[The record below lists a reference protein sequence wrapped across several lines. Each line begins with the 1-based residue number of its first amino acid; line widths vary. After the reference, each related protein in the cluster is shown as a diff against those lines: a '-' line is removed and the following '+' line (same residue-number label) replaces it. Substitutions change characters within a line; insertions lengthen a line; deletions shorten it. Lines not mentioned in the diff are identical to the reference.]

1 MALITCPHCGKSVS
15 DSVDICIHC
24 GGSLHERPAV
34 EREFAALP
42 AEEQKN
48 LKEEFEKAY
57 PEYKDSDK
65 KMKPM
70 TKKVNILVIFGVI
83 FLVTGLVLCPVFF
96 IVFPGSWKGIV
107 TLCVFVA
114 AEVIVTIP
122 ARYYS
127 SVEWKYKMKK
137 SKQLQAWLKREKN
150 VNYTVLLDEK
160 DRKKFEQ
167 ITLD

>member
-48 LKEEFEKAY
+48 LREEFEKAY

-70 TKKVNILVIFGVI
+70 TKKVNVLAVIGVA
-83 FLVTGLVLCPVFF
+83 FLVTGMVLDVVFF
-96 IVFPGSWKGIV
+96 IVFPEKWIGAV
-107 TLCVFVA
+107 TLCAVVA
-114 AEVIVTIP
+114 AEVIVLIP
-122 ARYYS
+122 AKHYA
-127 SVEWKYKMKK
+127 SVAWKLKMKK
-137 SKQLQAWLKREKN
+137 S
-150 VNYTVLLDEK
+150 
-160 DRKKFEQ
+160 
-167 ITLD
+167 